1 MRSIKLPLMGRQ
13 RPQSSCQML
22 GLRLLRVVRP
32 RAAANLTEA
41 AVSVESIGRV
51 IKAKRVFI
59 LSLLLS
65 GGLCPLINLTLPPC
79 GSDAPDGAAPQR
91 LPAAANTL
99 FIRRGTPQRRS
110 RQQNTRR
117 KPCLRVRRGWTVPVH
132 RHHQGLRPDTP
143 RSDRHVHAAAVEVR
157 RVKGSNAVELEKQTQ
172 QIRAS
177 PRGQ

>member
-65 GGLCPLINLTLPPC
+65 GGLCPLDKSNAAAMRQRR
-79 GSDAPDGAAPQR
+79 SPDGAGPPRR

-117 KPCLRVRRGWTVPVH
+117 KPCLRVRRGLDCSSPSSPS
-132 RHHQGLRPDTP
+132 GATP
-143 RSDRHVHAAAVEVR
+143 P
-157 RVKGSNAVELEKQTQ
+157 
-172 QIRAS
+172 IP
-177 PRGQ
+177 PRE

>member
-65 GGLCPLINLTLPPC
+65 GGLCPLDKSNAAAMRQRR
-79 GSDAPDGAAPQR
+79 SPDGAGPPHR

-99 FIRRGTPQRRS
+99 FIRRATPQRRS

-117 KPCLRVRRGWTVPVH
+117 KPCLRVR
-132 RHHQGLRPDTP
+132 QGLDCSSPSSPSGATP
-143 RSDRHVHAAAVEVR
+143 P
-157 RVKGSNAVELEKQTQ
+157 
-172 QIRAS
+172 IP
-177 PRGQ
+177 PRE

>member
-65 GGLCPLINLTLPPC
+65 GGLCPLDKSN
-79 GSDAPDGAAPQR
+79 AAAMRQR
-91 LPAAANTL
+91 LS
-99 FIRRGTPQRRS
+99 RRGGAPSPPTGGSEYLVYQARNTAAQEQTAEHAKETMLAGTP
-110 RQQNTRR
+110 
-117 KPCLRVRRGWTVPVH
+117 
-132 RHHQGLRPDTP
+132 GLDCSSPSSPSGATRPDTP
-143 RSDRHVHAAAVEVR
+143 
-157 RVKGSNAVELEKQTQ
+157 
-172 QIRAS
+172 
-177 PRGQ
+177 

>member
-59 LSLLLS
+59 LSLLY
-65 GGLCPLINLTLPPC
+65 
-79 GSDAPDGAAPQR
+79 
-91 LPAAANTL
+91 
-99 FIRRGTPQRRS
+99 
-110 RQQNTRR
+110 
-117 KPCLRVRRGWTVPVH
+117 PVDYV
-132 RHHQGLRPDTP
+132 L
-143 RSDRHVHAAAVEVR
+143 
-157 RVKGSNAVELEKQTQ
+157 
-172 QIRAS
+172 
-177 PRGQ
+177 

>member
-1 MRSIKLPLMGRQ
+1 MRSIKLSLMGRQ

-59 LSLLLS
+59 LSLLLP
-65 GGLCPLINLTLPPC
+65 GGLCPLDKSNAAAMRQRR
-79 GSDAPDGAAPQR
+79 SPDGAGPPRR

-99 FIRRGTPQRRS
+99 FIRRESAELLRFTTSP
-110 RQQNTRR
+110 RR
-117 KPCLRVRRGWTVPVH
+117 KPCLRVRRGLDCPSPSSPS
-132 RHHQGLRPDTP
+132 GATP
-143 RSDRHVHAAAVEVR
+143 PIPPR
-157 RVKGSNAVELEKQTQ
+157 EL
-172 QIRAS
+172 S
-177 PRGQ
+177 PRTRRRSRGTQSERF